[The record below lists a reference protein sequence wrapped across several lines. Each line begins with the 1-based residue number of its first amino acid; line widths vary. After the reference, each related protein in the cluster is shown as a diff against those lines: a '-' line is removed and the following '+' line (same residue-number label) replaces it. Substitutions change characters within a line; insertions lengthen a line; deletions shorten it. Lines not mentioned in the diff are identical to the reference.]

1 MNQKLTGVWGRKIG
15 MTQVFVNDKVVP
27 VTAIDIADWHVTN
40 IKTQERDGYNALQV
54 GLVKNRYKDKAY
66 NKEWVKKPSVYYSFI
81 REIPLNSVMTD
92 VVIGGPVNFSE
103 QVLLGELVDVSG
115 VTIGKSFAGVVK
127 RWRFA
132 GPPGSHGSTM
142 GNRPGSIGSL
152 VKSGYVAKGKKL
164 PGHMGCDS
172 RMMKNL
178 EIVMIKAETKT
189 LLVKGSIPGKSGNLV
204 FVRKVQVDNE

>member
-1 MNQKLTGVWGRKIG
+1 MSQKITGIWGRKIG
-15 MTQVFVNDKVVP
+15 MTQVFAKDKVVP
-27 VTAIDIADWHVTN
+27 VTAIDIADWRVTN
-40 IKTQERDGYNALQV
+40 IKTKERDGYNALQV
-54 GLVKNRYKDKAY
+54 GLVKDRYKDKAY
-66 NKEWVKKPSVYYSFI
+66 NKDWIKKPSMYYSFI
-81 REIPLNSVMTD
+81 REISLNSITKEMA
-92 VVIGGPVNFSE
+92 IGAPVNFSE
-103 QVLLGELVDVSG
+103 QVDLGELVDVSG

-164 PGHMGCDS
+164 PGHMGCDN

-178 EIVMIKAETKT
+178 EVVMVKPETKT

-204 FVRKVQVDNE
+204 FIRKVQVDNE